1 MDTRSPLRKPIDL
14 SESED
19 TRPPLRKFQRI
30 KPIYLSESD
39 DKRVYRARL
48 LEKYRKIES
57 SDLSESGE
65 DKREEKR
72 RYDQARLARRLKIED
87 KRRLLGVQ
95 SSEAA
100 SSHKKFWVATDPK
113 LFLNEVLPVED
124 GRMQSGHVTCQLKLR
139 MEKKDRVISLIDVA
153 ILQGG
158 EETIVGSL
166 EAHVNAFIYTASSFR
181 QHFYFNNI
189 TKSFFRLGDERMPPL
204 LHFQLHHP
212 IMMGTEVTKVI
223 EFRLV
228 QSPLGEKRS
237 DHDSDKIEKV
247 KQIRDECCNKQL
259 MNFVDKVDARWNFQ
273 RKEPFDELEKKYEFY
288 GVLPSKASAAFAL
301 TLYNLIVLVETP
313 VAVYLLSDI
322 EFVNLA
328 QLRPGEIDMTV
339 IFQDFKEDKVLE
351 INSIPLESLAGIKD
365 RLNYLHVKY
374 YVNSKK
380 PEWKAIL
387 KNIAASP
394 EEFIKNGGWDQY
406 ELEDGD
412 TLAYYDTVAL
422 EYELM
427 SKLR

>member
-1 MDTRSPLRKPIDL
+1 M
-14 SESED
+14 
-19 TRPPLRKFQRI
+19 
-30 KPIYLSESD
+30 PIYLSESESD
-39 DKRVYRARL
+39 DKRVYRAGL

-72 RYDQARLARRLKIED
+72 RYHQARLARGLKIED
-87 KRRLLGVQ
+87 ERRLLGVQ
-95 SSEAA
+95 SS
-100 SSHKKFWVATDPK
+100 K
-113 LFLNEVLPVED
+113 EVLLVED
-124 GRMQSGHVTCQLKLR
+124 GRIQSGGVNDQLEKQNRVRKLR
-139 MEKKDRVISLIDVA
+139 MGEKHRLKKLTDGKRQLNLWMEKKDRVISLLDVT
-153 ILQGG
+153 ILQGK
-158 EETIVGSL
+158 ETIVGTL
-166 EAHVNAFIYTASSFR
+166 EAHGNAFIYTASSFR

-237 DHDSDKIEKV
+237 DHDSVKIEKV
-247 KQIRDECCNKQL
+247 KQIRDECCNNQL
-259 MNFVDKVDARWNFQ
+259 MKFVDKVDARWNFQ
-273 RKEPFDELEKKYEFY
+273 CKEPFDELEKKYEFY
-288 GVLPSKASAAFAL
+288 GVLPLKAPAAFAL
-301 TLYNLIVLVETP
+301 TLDNLIVLVERP
-313 VAVYLLSDI
+313 VAVFFLSDI

-351 INSIPLESLAGIKD
+351 INSIPLESLAGMKD
-365 RLNYLHVKY
+365 RLNYLDVKY

-406 ELEDGD
+406 ELEDDD
-412 TLAYYDTVAL
+412 TLAYYGIAAL
-422 EYELM
+422 EFELM
-427 SKLR
+427 RKLR